1 MATVNFI
8 RYKSQSKTAL
18 CKVTQYV
25 EREDKTMEDGDRQ
38 LVSGKNCTPCSAY
51 REFLTTRE
59 VYHKESPIWF
69 YHYTQSFSPKEDI
82 TPRQAHELAKEFAAR
97 AWPDSEVLISTHL
110 DAAHIHSHFIV
121 NAVCH
126 ETGKMLRQGPETLKH
141 LRKISDELCTKHG
154 YSVLSSQQRH
164 NEGMS
169 AREYRS
175 AAKGESKKL
184 KLMNVINDC
193 MCRAGSRDQF
203 IAQMESRGYKVRWEQ
218 NRKNITYTT
227 PDGWQCRDRKLFG
240 EKYLKE
246 MMDLEFS
253 ARTKIIYGRTDG
265 EEPTRADEPV
275 NPGADFNSAAGR
287 DSMCS
292 AGAAK
297 VGGAA
302 GETGADLLRTESV
315 SEAVVGSAE
324 HISDQNTDGG
334 AAEIDT
340 ASGCDGRT
348 GWEEEREA
356 FLSQEFSIAPS
367 ASFASNMGVAHSADR
382 SVDAGSIISSVVQL
396 GRRREQDQSHT
407 SVIDGSSHHHKNRKT
422 WLNELDKRIAMG
434 HKEDDHEDEPT
445 YSMQQSM

>member
-25 EREDKTMEDGDRQ
+25 EREDKTMEDGERQ
-38 LVSGKNCTPCSAY
+38 LVSGQNCTPRSAY
-51 REFLTTRE
+51 REFLATRE
-59 VYHKESPIWF
+59 MNHKESPVWF

-126 ETGKMLRQGPETLKH
+126 ETGKMLRQGPETLKY

-154 YSVLSSQQRH
+154 YSVLSFPQKH

-184 KLMNVINDC
+184 QLMNVINDC
-193 MCRAGSRDQF
+193 MRRSESREQF

-246 MMDLEFS
+246 MMELEFA
-253 ARTKIIYGRTDG
+253 ARTKIIYGRTYG
-265 EEPTRADEPV
+265 EEPTRADNTIIPRTDFAFTV
-275 NPGADFNSAAGR
+275 GRNPMRTAG
-287 DSMCS
+287 
-292 AGAAK
+292 
-297 VGGAA
+297 VGRTA
-302 GETGADLLRTESV
+302 GETGADLFRTESV
-315 SEAVVGSAE
+315 SETPVGGAQFVSDPSADGRSAE
-324 HISDQNTDGG
+324 V
-334 AAEIDT
+334 DT
-340 ASGCDGRT
+340 AHGSNGRT
-348 GWEEEREA
+348 GWEEERKA
-356 FLSQEFSIAPS
+356 FLASQIQTTQRMDLAPG
-367 ASFASNMGVAHSADR
+367 MGLDHGDHSSMGIGRIVSDLTA
-382 SVDAGSIISSVVQL
+382 L
-396 GRRREQDQSHT
+396 GRHLESSQSNAP
-407 SVIDGSSHHHKNRKT
+407 VIDSTTRRFRGDSKQLRK
-422 WLNELDKRIAMG
+422 EQEKKIALG
-434 HKEDDHEDEPT
+434 HKEDDHEDDIN
-445 YSMQQSM
+445 YSMRLTM

>member
-25 EREDKTMEDGDRQ
+25 EREDKTMEDGEHQ
-38 LVSGKNCTPCSAY
+38 LVSGQNCTPRSAY
-51 REFLTTRE
+51 REFLATRE
-59 VYHKESPIWF
+59 MYHKESPVWF

-141 LRKISDELCTKHG
+141 LRKISDELCMKHG

-184 KLMNVINDC
+184 QLMNVINDC
-193 MCRAGSRDQF
+193 MRRAESREQF
-203 IAQMESRGYKVRWEQ
+203 ITQMESRGYKVRWEP

-246 MMDLEFS
+246 MMELEFA
-253 ARTKIIYGRTDG
+253 ARAEIVYGRADGTQSSGICNAEYRTDSG
-265 EEPTRADEPV
+265 TV
-275 NPGADFNSAAGR
+275 YHSAMSRAGR
-287 DSMCS
+287 
-292 AGAAK
+292 
-297 VGGAA
+297 V
-302 GETGADLLRTESV
+302 GETDTAVGTTGEQVHMAGKV
-315 SEAVVGSAE
+315 SEGIVRDTVFVSDTNAGGGTAEVG
-324 HISDQNTDGG
+324 
-334 AAEIDT
+334 T
-340 ASGCDGRT
+340 ALGNDDRT

-356 FLSQEFSIAPS
+356 FLSSKVQIAQTVP
-367 ASFASNMGVAHSADR
+367 AGMGVAHSVNR
-382 SVDAGSIISSVVQL
+382 GVDVGSIASSMVQL
-396 GRRREQDQSHT
+396 GRWMEQAQSHAP
-407 SVIDGSSHHHKNRKT
+407 VIDGSAHHHKDRKT
-422 WLNELDKRIAMG
+422 WVNELDQRIAMG
-434 HKEDDHEDEPT
+434 HKEDDHENQPT
-445 YSMQQSM
+445 YSM

>member
-25 EREDKTMEDGDRQ
+25 ERENKTMEDGERQ
-38 LVSGKNCTPCSAY
+38 LVSGQNCTPRSAY

-69 YHYTQSFSPKEDI
+69 YHYTQSFSPKENI

-126 ETGKMLRQGPETLKH
+126 ETGKMLRQGTETLKH
-141 LRKISDELCTKHG
+141 LRKISDELCMKHG
-154 YSVLSSQQRH
+154 FSVLSSPQKRSD
-164 NEGMS
+164 GMS

-184 KLMNVINDC
+184 QLMNVINDC
-193 MCRAGSRDQF
+193 MRQAGSREQF
-203 IAQMESRGYKVRWEQ
+203 VAQMENRGYKVRWEQ

-246 MMDLEFS
+246 MMELEF
-253 ARTKIIYGRTDG
+253 ATRTKIIYGRTYG
-265 EEPTRADEPV
+265 EEPSRADEPV
-275 NPGADFNSAAGR
+275 SPRVDYISTTYRDPMRAAG
-287 DSMCS
+287 
-292 AGAAK
+292 A
-297 VGGAA
+297 GGAA
-302 GETGADLLRTESV
+302 GETGTDLFRTESV
-315 SEAVVGSAE
+315 SETAVGGAQFV
-324 HISDQNTDGG
+324 SDPDTDGG
-334 AAEIDT
+334 TAEVAT
-340 ASGCDGRT
+340 AFGSDGRT
-348 GWEEEREA
+348 GWEKEREA
-356 FLSQEFSIAPS
+356 FLTSQIQTAQTLSS
-367 ASFASNMGVAHSADR
+367 GMGVAHSADR
-382 SVDAGSIISSVVQL
+382 DVDVGGVVSSVVQL
-396 GRRREQDQSHT
+396 GRRMEQAQPHAP
-407 SVIDGSSHHHKNRKT
+407 VIDGSSHHHKDRKT
-422 WLNELDKRIAMG
+422 WRNELDKRIAMG
-434 HKEDDHEDEPT
+434 HKEDDHEDEPS

>member
-38 LVSGKNCTPCSAY
+38 LVSGQNCTPRSAY
-51 REFLTTRE
+51 REFLATRE
-59 VYHKESPIWF
+59 MYHKESPVWF
-69 YHYTQSFSPKEDI
+69 YHYTQSFSPKDDI

-110 DAAHIHSHFIV
+110 DVAHIHSHFIV

-154 YSVLSSQQRH
+154 YSVLSSPQKRSD
-164 NEGMS
+164 GMS

-184 KLMNVINDC
+184 QLMNVINDC
-193 MCRAGSRDQF
+193 MCCAGSREQF

-246 MMDLEFS
+246 MMELEFT

-265 EEPTRADEPV
+265 EEPSRADNTIIPRTDFAFTV
-275 NPGADFNSAAGR
+275 GRNPMRTAG
-287 DSMCS
+287 
-292 AGAAK
+292 

-302 GETGADLLRTESV
+302 GESGADMLRAESV
-315 SEAVVGSAE
+315 SEAAVRGAQFV
-324 HISDQNTDGG
+324 SDQNTDGG
-334 AAEIDT
+334 TAEVST
-340 ASGCDGRT
+340 SLGSDGRT

-356 FLSQEFSIAPS
+356 FLSSQIQTTQTVPAG
-367 ASFASNMGVAHSADR
+367 MGVAHSADR
-382 SVDAGSIISSVVQL
+382 GVDVGGVVSSVVQL
-396 GRRREQDQSHT
+396 GRRMEQTQSHAP
-407 SVIDGSSHHHKNRKT
+407 VIDGNARHHKDRKT

>member
-8 RYKSQSKTAL
+8 RYKSQSKTGL
-18 CKVTQYV
+18 CKVTQYI
-25 EREDKTMEDGDRQ
+25 EREDKTMEDGEHQ
-38 LVSGKNCTPCSAY
+38 LVSGQNCTPRSAY
-51 REFLTTRE
+51 REFLATRE
-59 VYHKESPIWF
+59 MNHKESPVWF

-141 LRKISDELCTKHG
+141 LRKISDELCMKHG
-154 YSVLSSQQRH
+154 YSVLSSPQKRS
-164 NEGMS
+164 NSMT

-184 KLMNVINDC
+184 QLMNVINDC
-193 MCRAGSRDQF
+193 MCRAGSREQF
-203 IAQMESRGYKVRWEQ
+203 VTQMESRGYKVRWEP

-246 MMDLEFS
+246 MMELEFA
-253 ARTKIIYGRTDG
+253 ARTKIIYGRTYG
-265 EEPTRADEPV
+265 EEPTRADNTNTPR
-275 NPGADFNSAAGR
+275 ADFVSAASSDLMR
-287 DSMCS
+287 S
-292 AGAAK
+292 AGTGKA
-297 VGGAA
+297 V

-324 HISDQNTDGG
+324 HISDQNADGG
-334 AAEIDT
+334 TAEVGT
-340 ASGCDGRT
+340 ALGSDGRT

-356 FLSQEFSIAPS
+356 FLASQIQTAQTVS
-367 ASFASNMGVAHSADR
+367 AGMGVAHSADR
-382 SVDAGSIISSVVQL
+382 GVDAGSIVSSVVHL
-396 GRRREQDQSHT
+396 GRRMEQAQPHAP
-407 SVIDGSSHHHKNRKT
+407 VIDGSSRHHKDRKT
-422 WLNELDKRIAMG
+422 WQNELDKRIAMG
-434 HKEDDHEDEPT
+434 HKEDDHEDQPS

>member
-25 EREDKTMEDGDRQ
+25 EREDKTMEDGERQ
-38 LVSGKNCTPCSAY
+38 LVSGQNCTPHSAY
-51 REFLTTRE
+51 REFLATRE
-59 VYHKESPIWF
+59 MYHKESPVWF
-69 YHYTQSFSPKEDI
+69 YHYTQSFSPKENI
-82 TPRQAHELAKEFAAR
+82 SPRQAHELAKEFAAR

-141 LRKISDELCTKHG
+141 LRKISDELCVKHG
-154 YSVLSSQQRH
+154 YSVLSSSQKRSD
-164 NEGMS
+164 GMS

-184 KLMNVINDC
+184 QLMNVINDC
-193 MCRAGSRDQF
+193 MCRAESQEQF
-203 IAQMESRGYKVRWEQ
+203 VAQMERRGYKVRWEP

-246 MMDLEFS
+246 MMELEFS
-253 ARTKIIYGRTDG
+253 ARTKIIYGRTHG
-265 EEPTRADEPV
+265 EEPSRADEPAS
-275 NPGADFNSAAGR
+275 PGADFNSATGR
-287 DSMCS
+287 DPMRP
-292 AGAAK
+292 AGT
-297 VGGAA
+297 GGAI
-302 GETGADLLRTESV
+302 GETGANLFR
-315 SEAVVGSAE
+315 SEPVYETDDRGSQFV
-324 HISDQNTDGG
+324 SDQNTDGR

-340 ASGCDGRT
+340 ASGSDGRT
-348 GWEEEREA
+348 GWEEERKA
-356 FLSQEFSIAPS
+356 FLASQIQTTQRMDLAPG
-367 ASFASNMGVAHSADR
+367 MGLDHGDHSSMGIGRIVSDLTA
-382 SVDAGSIISSVVQL
+382 L
-396 GRRREQDQSHT
+396 GRHLASSQSNAP
-407 SVIDGSSHHHKNRKT
+407 VIDSSSRHRKDRKT

-434 HKEDDHEDEPT
+434 HKEDDHEDEPS

>member
-25 EREDKTMEDGDRQ
+25 EREDKTMEDGERQ
-38 LVSGKNCTPCSAY
+38 LVSGQNCTPRSAY
-51 REFLTTRE
+51 REFLATRE
-59 VYHKESPIWF
+59 MYHKESPIWF
-69 YHYTQSFSPKEDI
+69 YHYTQSFSPKENI

-97 AWPDSEVLISTHL
+97 AWPDSEVLISTHH

-141 LRKISDELCTKHG
+141 LRKISDELCMKHG
-154 YSVLSSQQRH
+154 FSVLSSPQKRS
-164 NEGMS
+164 NSMS

-184 KLMNVINDC
+184 QLMNVINDC
-193 MCRAGSRDQF
+193 MRQAGSREQF
-203 IAQMESRGYKVRWEQ
+203 VAQMENRGYKVRWEQ

-246 MMDLEFS
+246 MMELEFS
-253 ARTKIIYGRTDG
+253 ARTKIVYGRTHG
-265 EEPTRADEPV
+265 EEPSRADEPAD
-275 NPGADFNSAAGR
+275 PGAISSSTVYPGAVSDAGR
-287 DSMCS
+287 TGEIDS
-292 AGAAK
+292 AVGATGEQ
-297 VGGAA
+297 VRMA
-302 GETGADLLRTESV
+302 GEV
-315 SEAVVGSAE
+315 SEGVVRSSIFVSDPNADGRVTEINAALGS
-324 HISDQNTDGG
+324 
-334 AAEIDT
+334 
-340 ASGCDGRT
+340 DGRT

-356 FLSQEFSIAPS
+356 FLASQIQTAQTVS
-367 ASFASNMGVAHSADR
+367 AGMGVARSANRGMD
-382 SVDAGSIISSVVQL
+382 VGGVISSVVQL
-396 GRRREQDQSHT
+396 GRRMEHAQSHAP
-407 SVIDGSSHHHKNRKT
+407 VIDGSAHHHKDRKT

-434 HKEDDHEDEPT
+434 HKADDHEDEPS

>member
-38 LVSGKNCTPCSAY
+38 LVSGQNCTPRSAY

-59 VYHKESPIWF
+59 MYHKESPVWF

-141 LRKISDELCTKHG
+141 LRKISDELCIKHG
-154 YSVLSSQQRH
+154 YSVLSSPQKH

-184 KLMNVINDC
+184 QLMNVVNDC
-193 MCRAGSRDQF
+193 MRRSESREQF
-203 IAQMESRGYKVRWEQ
+203 IAQMESRGYKVRWEPS
-218 NRKNITYTT
+218 RKNITYTT

-246 MMDLEFS
+246 MMELEFA
-253 ARTKIIYGRTDG
+253 ARTEIIYGRAHG
-265 EEPTRADEPV
+265 EEQSRADNTI
-275 NPGADFNSAAGR
+275 NPRTDFTSATYR
-287 DSMCS
+287 DPMRS
-292 AGAAK
+292 AGAS
-297 VGGAA
+297 GTT
-302 GETGADLLRTESV
+302 GEIGADLFCTEPV
-315 SEAVVGSAE
+315 SENAFGGEQFV
-324 HISDQNTDGG
+324 SDPNADGG
-334 AAEIDT
+334 TAEVDAAFRN
-340 ASGCDGRT
+340 DGRT

-356 FLSQEFSIAPS
+356 FLSSKPQIAQTVP
-367 ASFASNMGVAHSADR
+367 AGVGLDHGAHSGVGIGRIVSDLT
-382 SVDAGSIISSVVQL
+382 VL
-396 GRRREQDQSHT
+396 GRHLESSQS
-407 SVIDGSSHHHKNRKT
+407 SAPVIDSTTRRFRGDSKQLRK
-422 WLNELDKRIAMG
+422 EQEKKIALG
-434 HKEDDHEDEPT
+434 HKEDDHEDDT
-445 YSMQQSM
+445 NYSMRLTM

>member
-25 EREDKTMEDGDRQ
+25 EREDKTMEDGEHQ
-38 LVSGKNCTPCSAY
+38 LVSGQNCTPRSAY
-51 REFLTTRE
+51 REFLATRE
-59 VYHKESPIWF
+59 MYHKESPIWF
-69 YHYTQSFSPKEDI
+69 YHYTQSFSPKENI
-82 TPRQAHELAKEFAAR
+82 TPRQVHELAKEFAAR

-126 ETGKMLRQGPETLKH
+126 ETGRMLRQGPETLKH
-141 LRKISDELCTKHG
+141 LRKISDELCLKHG
-154 YSVLSSQQRH
+154 YSVLSSSQKRSD
-164 NEGMS
+164 GMS

-175 AAKGESKKL
+175 AAKDESKKL
-184 KLMNVINDC
+184 QLMNVINDC
-193 MCRAGSRDQF
+193 MRRAGSREQF
-203 IAQMESRGYKVRWEQ
+203 ITQMESRGYKVRWEP

-246 MMDLEFS
+246 MMELEFS
-253 ARTKIIYGRTDG
+253 ARTKIVYGRTHG
-265 EEPTRADEPV
+265 EEPSRADEP
-275 NPGADFNSAAGR
+275 GAISNSTVYRGAVFDAGR
-287 DSMCS
+287 V
-292 AGAAK
+292 AK
-297 VGGAA
+297 ADTTDRAIGKQVRMA
-302 GETGADLLRTESV
+302 GEV
-315 SEAVVGSAE
+315 SEGIIRSPVFL
-324 HISDQNTDGG
+324 SDQNTDGG
-334 AAEIDT
+334 TSEIVT
-340 ASGCDGRT
+340 ALGSDGRT

-356 FLSQEFSIAPS
+356 FLSSQIQTTQTVPAG
-367 ASFASNMGVAHSADR
+367 MGVAHSADR

-396 GRRREQDQSHT
+396 GRRMEQAQPCAP
-407 SVIDGSSHHHKNRKT
+407 VIDGSSHHHKDRKT

-434 HKEDDHEDEPT
+434 HKEDDHEDEPS